1 MHPARKFEHQSFE
14 KFQLFHTD
22 VKCKCHRPSP
32 AESSFKKTPQDEDLQ
47 VQDAL
52 ASAVAP
58 QSCPV
63 SLPPKH
69 TSTQQFKSTSTFP
82 ATVSTMSSS
91 RQLPSLAAFAPRQ
104 RPVASSVWNSK
115 IPHIPGEITLS
126 LTLTTETHDIKWWW
140 RMANVCVSL
149 ERVGLAAL
157 SGLKRR
163 HESMGHWHL
172 RSIWH
177 RFCLSYRI
185 VASFAFSSRWTRAT
199 SRAHTLRQLPKWN
212 TKNRDIWWHL
222 VHDTK
227 MLWEK
232 GIISQTI

>member
-1 MHPARKFEHQSFE
+1 MN
-14 KFQLFHTD
+14 
-22 VKCKCHRPSP
+22 
-32 AESSFKKTPQDEDLQ
+32 
-47 VQDAL
+47 
-52 ASAVAP
+52 
-58 QSCPV
+58 
-63 SLPPKH
+63 
-69 TSTQQFKSTSTFP
+69 TFP

-104 RPVASSVWNSK
+104 RPVASSVSVELKNPTYPRSDHTLIDSHYWNTWYQMM
-115 IPHIPGEITLS
+115 ITNGQ
-126 LTLTTETHDIKWWW
+126 
-140 RMANVCVSL
+140 RANVCVSL

-199 SRAHTLRQLPKWN
+199 SRAHTLMRQLPKWN
-212 TKNRDIWWHL
+212 TKNRNIWWHL